1 MMVCDKFEKEGLTFD
16 DVLLIPAKSDV
27 LPNQVELSTR
37 LTKKI
42 RLNTPIMSAA
52 MDTVTE
58 SGLAIAMARE
68 GGIGIIHKNM
78 TIEMQADE
86 VEKVKR
92 SENGVITNPFWL
104 APGHRIILFMR
115 RKRSC
120 INTRFPAFP
129 FASKGKSL
137 SASSQIAICVFSR
150 I

>member
-1 MMVCDKFEKEGLTFD
+1 
-16 DVLLIPAKSDV
+16 
-27 LPNQVELSTR
+27 
-37 LTKKI
+37 
-42 RLNTPIMSAA
+42 MSAA

-92 SENGVITNPFWL
+92 SENGVITNPFYL
-104 APGHRIILFMR
+104 APDNFVYEAEALMHKYKISGVPV
-115 RKRSC
+115 C
-120 INTRFPAFP
+120 IE
-129 FASKGKSL
+129 GKSL